1 MYVTTYGGP
10 TGQKVVD
17 EYNYETFWYQYL
29 VQQGYVVVVV
39 DTRSS
44 DGLGLYKD
52 TYGNM
57 GESESYD
64 MHAVAEYL
72 KKQPF
77 VDGSRM
83 AIEGW
88 SFGGYLSLLTA
99 AKYPDDYKAV
109 VSIAPVADWRLY
121 DNIYSEKYMGFPA
134 ENAEGYDN
142 TSVLKYLPDIQASIF
157 LAYGTADDNVRIQ
170 NSMAIIRN
178 CIDNEK
184 DIRTFIF
191 PDDDHSL
198 AGHRSRIY
206 LMRNMFQFL
215 EEKLK

>member
-1 MYVTTYGGP
+1 
-10 TGQKVVD
+10 
-17 EYNYETFWYQYL
+17 
-29 VQQGYVVVVV
+29 
-39 DTRSS
+39 
-44 DGLGLYKD
+44 
-52 TYGNM
+52 
-57 GESESYD
+57 
-64 MHAVAEYL
+64 
-72 KKQPF
+72 
-77 VDGSRM
+77 
-83 AIEGW
+83 
-88 SFGGYLSLLTA
+88 
-99 AKYPDDYKAV
+99 
-109 VSIAPVADWRLY
+109 
-121 DNIYSEKYMGFPA
+121 MGFPA

-184 DIRTFIF
+184 DIRTLVF
-191 PDDDHSL
+191 PNDNHSL